1 MPYKNIV
8 FTKSDGIAELM
19 MNRPDVLNALG
30 FEMLDEMVDAV
41 VHCYRDEDVRALIL
55 TGTGPAFSAG
65 GDVKAMHRILD
76 DDPSVFFRRLV
87 LPLNGLISSLQR
99 LPKPVVG
106 AVNGVAAG
114 AGFSCALACDYVLAS
129 DQARFVSAYTGIG
142 ISPDGG
148 LTYWLPRLI
157 GTKRAME
164 LILTNR
170 ALDASAALEMGLVNR
185 VVPPDQLMEEARRE
199 ARALA
204 QGPTQAFGRT
214 KVLINFSGGESLE
227 TQMELERQ
235 TMAEVSGTGDF
246 KEGVRAF
253 VEKRAPVFRGR

>member
-1 MPYKNIV
+1 MPYENIT
-8 FTKSDGIAELM
+8 FAKSEGIAELV

-30 FEMLDEMVDAV
+30 FEMLNEMVDAV

-87 LPLNGLISSLQR
+87 LLLNGLISSLQR

-106 AVNGVAAG
+106 AINGVAAG

-142 ISPDGG
+142 ITPDGG

-170 ALDASAALEMGLVNR
+170 TLDASAALEMGMVNR
-185 VVPPDQLMEEARRE
+185 IVPAGQLMEEARRE

-204 QGPTQAFGRT
+204 QGPTRAFGGA
-214 KVLINFSGGESLE
+214 KMLVNFSGGESLE
-227 TQMELERQ
+227 TQLELERQ
-235 TMAEVSGTGDF
+235 TIAEVSGTGDF
-246 KEGVRAF
+246 REGVTAF